1 VLSFDLARLE
11 TTHDYIQ
18 WLFPLPEPSG
28 FNPEAPVL
36 TERVIQSL
44 QGDPRLMGR
53 FRRALE
59 RMLAFY
65 GLALEVG
72 ADGPNVVPGTDWQER
87 QAEWLRA
94 NNHNHLRL
102 TRILRSTYLLG
113 LHEEATALGRFLDH
127 IAADNPGTVTLVTR
141 AFWERASRG
150 QP

>member
-1 VLSFDLARLE
+1 VLSFDVARLE

-18 WLFPLPEPSG
+18 WLFPLPEPST

-36 TERVIQSL
+36 TERVIQAL
-44 QGDPRLMGR
+44 QGDPRLMAR
-53 FRRALE
+53 VRRALE
-59 RMLAFY
+59 RMLSFY
-65 GLALEVG
+65 GLALEVE
-72 ADGPNVVPGTDWQER
+72 ADGPKVVPGSDWPER
-87 QAEWLRA
+87 RADWLRA

-102 TRILRSTYLLG
+102 TRILRSVHLLG
-113 LHEEATALGRFLDH
+113 LCEEAKALGRFLDQ